1 MPMIQIEQDSPQVIK
16 RVRQKIADLAQEH
29 KQYPTRD
36 IHSSVMFVV
45 GYTGALLMEDVIS
58 AEMHRQLSRER
69 DEALAQAECEG

>member
-1 MPMIQIEQDSPQVIK
+1 MPLIQIEQDGPKVIE

-45 GYTGALLMEDVIS
+45 GYTGALLMEEVIS
-58 AEMHRQLSRER
+58 SDMHKQLSRER
-69 DEALAQAECEG
+69 DEALAQAEREG

>member
-1 MPMIQIEQDSPQVIK
+1 MPMIQIEQDNPKVIE

-45 GYTGALLMEDVIS
+45 GYTGALLMEDIIS
-58 AEMHRQLSRER
+58 SEMHIQLARER
-69 DEALAQAECEG
+69 DEALAQAAVQS